1 MQKQAMKRPERDT
14 LIVVRAGDWG
24 VSLQARAG
32 ASMHSE
38 RETLAL
44 NDGLLH
50 CGADTPRR
58 IPTGKAE
65 QISKKRIMMKDI
77 VRGRHKTVSEPA
89 EL

>member
-1 MQKQAMKRPERDT
+1 
-14 LIVVRAGDWG
+14 
-24 VSLQARAG
+24 
-32 ASMHSE
+32 MHSE

-50 CGADTPRR
+50 FGADTLWR

-65 QISKKRIMMKDI
+65 KISKKRIMMKDL

>member
-1 MQKQAMKRPERDT
+1 MKRPERDT
-14 LIVVRAGDWG
+14 LIVVRAGDLG

-50 CGADTPRR
+50 FGADTLWR
-58 IPTGKAE
+58 IPTGEAE
-65 QISKKRIMMKDI
+65 KISKKRIMMKDV
-77 VRGRHKTVSEPA
+77 VRGRHKTVSEPT